1 MRCSLKLENSYG
13 KGNSPAISRTLEY
26 LGARTLP
33 ARRHSAGVPD
43 TAPRRRAV
51 ARGGS
56 LGSGSLLWRSLAQHV
71 DVGWRARRPCARRG
85 RGGSAARRLGGLAA
99 RRLGGLAARR
109 FGGLV
114 ARRFGGAA
122 ARRRD
127 GSAARRRGDPE
138 PRGILYD
145 APLRQ
150 RSARQLAAHALRE
163 CLAAPFRRPSSRSN
177 CGIPLRCV
185 AAAFRCKTPLP
196 LLHRS
201 LGNAAT
207 TRMFH
212 AKHSGR
218 EITAPS
224 CETQT
229 PDEAPSAP
237 PVRPRCNTPG
247 ASTAVPR
254 RDVSRRVHL
263 SAPTSTSQR
272 NSSPQHPSSASP
284 P

>member
-1 MRCSLKLENSYG
+1 MAS
-13 KGNSPAISRTLEY
+13 AATLRE
-26 LGARTLP
+26 A
-33 ARRHSAGVPD
+33 
-43 TAPRRRAV
+43 
-51 ARGGS
+51 
-56 LGSGSLLWRSLAQHV
+56 
-71 DVGWRARRPCARRG
+71 RARRSD
-85 RGGSAARRLGGLAA
+85 GSAARRLGGLAA
-99 RRLGGLAARR
+99 RR
-109 FGGLV
+109 F
-114 ARRFGGAA
+114 
-122 ARRRD
+122 
-127 GSAARRRGDPE
+127 GDPE

-185 AAAFRCKTPLP
+185 AVALRCKTPLP

-212 AKHSGR
+212 VKHSGR

>member
-1 MRCSLKLENSYG
+1 MRE
-13 KGNSPAISRTLEY
+13 A
-26 LGARTLP
+26 
-33 ARRHSAGVPD
+33 
-43 TAPRRRAV
+43 
-51 ARGGS
+51 
-56 LGSGSLLWRSLAQHV
+56 
-71 DVGWRARRPCARRG
+71 RARRSD
-85 RGGSAARRLGGLAA
+85 GSAARRLGGLAA
-99 RRLGGLAARR
+99 RR
-109 FGGLV
+109 F
-114 ARRFGGAA
+114 
-122 ARRRD
+122 
-127 GSAARRRGDPE
+127 GDPE

-185 AAAFRCKTPLP
+185 AVALRCKTPLP

-212 AKHSGR
+212 VKHSGR

-237 PVRPRCNTPG
+237 PCATPLQYPG
-247 ASTAVPR
+247 APAAVPR
-254 RDVSRRVHL
+254 RDASNPVATRPPQRPYLNIPARLLASTPQL
-263 SAPTSTSQR
+263 SASASAPTQR
-272 NSSPQHPSSASP
+272 LAATPPPPGPRQRFHCRVLHPPCARP
-284 P
+284 PPGLKKCFT

>member
-1 MRCSLKLENSYG
+1 MRE
-13 KGNSPAISRTLEY
+13 A
-26 LGARTLP
+26 
-33 ARRHSAGVPD
+33 
-43 TAPRRRAV
+43 
-51 ARGGS
+51 
-56 LGSGSLLWRSLAQHV
+56 
-71 DVGWRARRPCARRG
+71 RARRL
-85 RGGSAARRLGGLAA
+85 GGSAARRLGGA
-99 RRLGGLAARR
+99 AARR
-109 FGGLV
+109 FGGAAV
-114 ARRFGGAA
+114 WRFGGAA